1 MLARLER
8 LVDDLASLHSKLVLL
23 TGPPGS
29 GKTAL
34 LRAFGDRTGAEP
46 LNLGAELGRRL
57 AAVPQRERRL
67 QAGSLLR
74 EIAGTQVRDDLLLID
89 NIELLFDASL
99 ALNPLD
105 LLKRQAQG
113 RRVVAVWPGALRQG
127 GTEPEPGTGA
137 GRPGSYRPRLTYA
150 EMGHAEYRDYGLD
163 GLVALDLKQ

>member
-8 LVDDLASLHSKLVLL
+8 LVDDLAALHSKLVLL

-57 AAVPQRERRL
+57 AAVPHRERQL

-74 EIAGTQVRDDLLLID
+74 EIAKPHGCGDLLLID

-105 LLKRQAQG
+105 LLKRQAQA
-113 RRVVAVWPGALRQG
+113 RRVVAVWPAAQRHS
-127 GTEPEPGTGA
+127 GTG
-137 GRPGSYRPRLTYA
+137 PRLTYA
-150 EMGHAEYRDYGLD
+150 EMGHPEYRDYGLD

>member
-8 LVDDLASLHSKLVLL
+8 LVDDLAARNRRLVLL

-46 LNLGAELGRRL
+46 LNLGLDLGRRL
-57 AAVPQRERRL
+57 VAVPPRERQL

-105 LLKRQAQG
+105 LLKRQAQA
-113 RRVVAVWPGALRQG
+113 RRVVAVWPAALRQS
-127 GTEPEPGTGA
+127 GTG
-137 GRPGSYRPRLTYA
+137 PRLTYA
-150 EMGHAEYRDYGLD
+150 ELGHPEYRDYALD
-163 GLVALDLKQ
+163 GLVALDLTQ